1 MKWKLCNNRFNHKL
15 IFNLLIVKFLSDTFL
30 ECIKGCAFSS
40 TGDGTY
46 RQFVDEISQWVSYD
60 CPAGQIFDN
69 ELCKCRGKG
78 KNRLRI
84 DRNFHENYLN

>member
-1 MKWKLCNNRFNHKL
+1 MDIQTLH
-15 IFNLLIVKFLSDTFL
+15 IVKITDVAIPLL
-30 ECIKGCAFSS
+30 LGCAFSS

-69 ELCKCRGKG
+69 ELCKCIGKG
-78 KNRLRI
+78 
-84 DRNFHENYLN
+84 